1 MIGIGLTI
9 LVLATVEHRRSLRAL
24 RTEYGGDIVPTS
36 LATVV
41 GALIGVLGILGLLA
55 VAFRQ

>member
-9 LVLATVEHRRSLRAL
+9 LVLATLEHRRSLRAL
-24 RTEYGGDIVPTS
+24 RTEYCGDLVPNF

-41 GALIGVLGILGLLA
+41 VALIGLLGILGLT
-55 VAFRQ
+55 VAFQQ